1 MTNTHSK
8 RAGLALLLTALLL
21 LCGCT
26 VSDAPVA
33 KPTPEPEEA
42 LYESFPAYEP
52 EAVREPVQA
61 SREPVGGE
69 VTVSTVDELLAAI
82 ASDTTVRLEPGVYD
96 LSVASDYGTLYEGG
110 WYTWEEANDGYALV
124 IDEVENFALLGTG
137 AAEVTI
143 CAIPRY
149 ANVLTFR
156 DCAGLDLSGFTAGH
170 TEEPGQCS
178 GGVLCFEDTDDTS
191 IVGCALYGCGIL
203 GIEAVNCEN
212 LVAENT
218 SIYDCSYGAVQIESG
233 RDIRLL
239 NCDIYDCEGYGIF
252 QFLNTYG
259 AAVVNCDVYE
269 NDCATLLDSR
279 YSQEVYLLGTGV
291 SRNRFSCSL
300 FAAENHSPVIDDCS
314 FEENDFPIW
323 YGGSVYGLD
332 NSTPVEAVS
341 PEGIPLTSQDLDI
354 MIRKE
359 ATYEGPA
366 PAAEPS
372 LETSVNAD
380 GMREVTVSTVDELL
394 AAIAPDTTVYLTAG
408 EYNLSNATGYGSISN
423 EYYFWTDTYDG
434 PELVIHGVENF
445 HLVGEGADST
455 SILTDPR
462 YADVLSFE
470 DSNNISLTGITA
482 GHTQAPSPC
491 SGGVLLFENT
501 DAVLVTDCGLFGC
514 GILGVTAT
522 DCADLQVVNTE
533 IYDCTYGAADISAC
547 ENVIFDNCDIHD
559 CGNNNDFRVSDST
572 NVSCNG
578 ETLAA

>member
-1 MTNTHSK
+1 MNKHQTSTC
-8 RAGLALLLTALLL
+8 LALLLAALLL
-21 LCGCT
+21 LGGCA
-26 VSDAPVA
+26 VSEAPA
-33 KPTPEPEEA
+33 AESTPEPEEA
-42 LYESFPAYEP
+42 LYESFPVYAP
-52 EAVREPVQA
+52 ESVREPVQA

-96 LSVASDYGTLYEGG
+96 LSSASDYGTLYEGG
-110 WYTWEEANDGYALV
+110 WYTWEEAHDGYALV
-124 IDEVENFALLGTG
+124 IEGVENFTLLGTG

-143 CAIPRY
+143 SAVPRY
-149 ANVLTFR
+149 ANVLTFQ
-156 DCAGLDLSGFTAGH
+156 DCVGLDLSGFTAGH

-178 GGVLCFEDTDDTS
+178 GGVLYFENTDDTS

-203 GIEAVNCEN
+203 GIEAMNCEN

-218 SIYDCSYGAVQIESG
+218 SIYDCSYGAVQIEAC
-233 RDIRLL
+233 RDVRLL

-259 AAVVNCDVYE
+259 AAVVNCEVYE

-291 SRNRFSCSL
+291 SSNRFSWSL
-300 FAAENHSPVIDDCS
+300 LAAGNHSPVIDDCS

-332 NSTPVEAVS
+332 SSTPVEAVS
-341 PEGIPLTSQDLDI
+341 PEGVVLTSQDLEL
-354 MIRKE
+354 MTRKE
-359 ATYEGPA
+359 AAYNGPA
-366 PAAEPS
+366 PIAEPS

-380 GMREVTVSTVDELL
+380 GMQEVTVSTIDELL

-408 EYNLSNATGYGSISN
+408 EYNLSNATGYGSASG
-423 EYYFWTDTYDG
+423 EYYFWTNTFDG
-434 PELVIHGVENF
+434 PELVIIGVENF
-445 HLVGEGADST
+445 HLIGEGADTT

-462 YADVLSFE
+462 YADVISYK
-470 DSNNISLTGITA
+470 NCTNISLTGITA
-482 GHTQAPSPC
+482 GHTQSPSAC

-522 DCADLQVVNTE
+522 DCSDLQVVNTE
-533 IYDCTYGAADISAC
+533 IYDCTYGAADINSC

-559 CGNNNDFRVSDST
+559 CGNNNAFRVSDST

-578 ETLAA
+578 EVLAA